1 MSDMS
6 VEEREL
12 RADARRNRQ
21 RLIEAAQTLFRQR
34 GLDVSVAEIAEAAGV
49 GRGTLFRNFASKED
63 LIEAV
68 VAERMYEAAAYGEEL
83 LEADNPGDALFEFL
97 GHMVGRQQ
105 LDRALF
111 EAIDE
116 TWLCKE
122 VLRPAHAAVFGV
134 LERLTMRAQEAG
146 TVRPDVGP
154 MDLLMMFKGACA
166 AAAAYGQVEPAAIER
181 HLDLIRASVRPV
193 EGGPPLRGRPPSL
206 EDLGLGTS

>member
-1 MSDMS
+1 MSEMS
-6 VEEREL
+6 VEERAL
-12 RADARRNRQ
+12 RADARRNRA
-21 RLIEAAQTLFRQR
+21 RLLEAAQTLFRNR

-68 VAERMYEAAAYGEEL
+68 VAERMRDAAAQGREL
-83 LEADNPGDALFEFL
+83 LESENPGAALFEFL
-97 GHMVGRQQ
+97 GEMVGRQQ

-122 VLRPAHAAVFGV
+122 VIRPAHAEIVEILAA
-134 LERLTMRAQEAG
+134 LLARAQAVGE
-146 TVRPDVGP
+146 VRRDVGA
-154 MDLLMMFKGACA
+154 MDLLMMSKGACSA
-166 AAAAYGQVEPAAIER
+166 AAAFAQADPAIIDR

-193 EGGPPLRGRPPSL
+193 PGDPPLRGRAPTL
-206 EDLGLGTS
+206 DDLGFG